1 MRDLNLDI
9 RYALRALR
17 ASPTSTVSA
26 LATLALGIA
35 MSTSIFSVVRGVVL
49 RPLPFPNDDRLI
61 TICERYPG
69 STRDWC
75 GIAPPNVEDIAARSR
90 TIDAIGIAR
99 QWPYHIETTRGAE
112 SIDGGLASPGMFA
125 ALGARAELGR
135 LIEPA
140 DLIGRQSTVAVLTH
154 ETWQARFG
162 GRRDILGQV
171 IALDKDA
178 VTIVGVLSPG
188 FEVPRIGTVDL
199 WRPLH
204 VNPKDEQHREW
215 RGFVSFGRLRP
226 GVSLGTARAELATLA
241 GQIRAAH
248 FATTAGWDLQLTT
261 TRDLVVGGVRSML
274 YLFLASV
281 LAVLLIGCANIA
293 NLMLAR
299 ANARTREVALRAAL
313 GASPARIVRG
323 LLVESLLLAFTGGAL
338 GVALAVAATRAFKAL
353 APVSIPRVA
362 EVGID
367 SRVLLFAVTI
377 TIATTLV
384 FGLVPALRGAHVDLK
399 KAMSEAGRGASASRG
414 RLGGAL
420 VVGELA
426 LAVVLVASAG
436 LLVRSFVALTSWRPG
451 FEQRHVL
458 TFTIFATNAKYSTSA
473 SVAGLL
479 KRLED
484 EIAAVPGVSNV
495 ATASG
500 GPLFGGRETWE
511 MDVQQ
516 PAALPRASVRWYDA
530 SPSFFPTLG
539 VPIVRGRGLNETDAA
554 NDPLVGVVNETLAR
568 RFWPEGDP
576 IGKTLTFTN
585 GADRAVFRVVGVV
598 TDIPSLNPDDP
609 IEPQLFWSNRQLPR
623 PYSYVIVR
631 TALEPVAL
639 TSAIATRVKAVDRD
653 LEANNI
659 RTLPERMQRE
669 LVTPRFIMLLASAF
683 GIAALFFAGVGTFGL
698 LSYLVSQRTRE
709 IGIRY
714 ALGAQ
719 RRDVIAAV
727 VGRGV
732 ALAALGAAI
741 GINVTIVAGRA
752 IRALVVGVSVS
763 DAPTLAAAAL
773 TLLGVAVAACLVPAL
788 RASRVNPVIALNSE

>member
-1 MRDLNLDI
+1 MRDISLDL
-9 RYALRALR
+9 RYAVRALR
-17 ASPTSTVSA
+17 ASPTSTLSA

-49 RPLPFPNDDRLI
+49 RPLPFPDDDRLV
-61 TICERYPG
+61 TICEHYPG
-69 STRDWC
+69 STSDWC
-75 GIAPPNVEDIAARSR
+75 GIAPPTVEDIAARSR
-90 TIDAIGIAR
+90 TIEAMGMAR
-99 QWPYHIETTRGAE
+99 QWPYHIETPRGAE
-112 SIDGGLASPGMFA
+112 GIDGGLASPGLFI

-140 DLIGRQSTVAVLTH
+140 DMIGRPSTVAVLTH

-171 IALDKDA
+171 ITLDKDA
-178 VTIVGVLSPG
+178 LTIVGVLEPG
-188 FEVPRIGTVDL
+188 FEVPRVGTVAL

-204 VNPKDEQHREW
+204 INPKDEEHREW

-226 GVSLGTARAELATLA
+226 GISLREARAELATLA
-241 GQIRAAH
+241 GQVRSAH
-248 FATTAGWDLQLTT
+248 FPTTAGWGLEMTT
-261 TRDLVVGGVRSML
+261 TRDLVVGGVRPML

-313 GASPARIVRG
+313 GASPGRIVRA
-323 LLVESLLLAFTGGAL
+323 LLVESLLLSFAGGAL

-353 APVSIPRVA
+353 APTRIPRVA
-362 EVGID
+362 DVGID
-367 SRVLLFAVTI
+367 GRVLLFALVV

-384 FGLVPALRGAHVDLK
+384 FGLVPALRGARVDLK
-399 KAMSEAGRGASASRG
+399 QAISEAGRGTSASRG
-414 RLGGAL
+414 WLGAAL

-451 FEQRHVL
+451 FEQQHIL
-458 TFTIFATNAKYSTSA
+458 TFTIFAPNAKYSTSA
-473 SVAGLL
+473 SVASLL
-479 KRLED
+479 KRLEG
-484 EIAAVPGVSNV
+484 EVAAVPGVSNV

-530 SPSFFPTLG
+530 SPTFFPTLG
-539 VPIVRGRGLNETDAA
+539 VPIVRGRGLSETDGK

-568 RFWPEGDP
+568 RFWPQVDP
-576 IGKTLTFTN
+576 IGKTLTFSN
-585 GADRAVFRVVGVV
+585 GTDRAVFRVVGVV
-598 TDIPSLNPDDP
+598 RDVPPLNPDDP

-623 PYSYVIVR
+623 PYSFVIVR
-631 TALEPVAL
+631 TALEPAAL

-669 LVTPRFIMLLASAF
+669 LVTPRFTMLLVSAF

-719 RRDVIAAV
+719 RKDVILAV

-732 ALAALGAAI
+732 ALAALGTAI
-741 GINVTIVAGRA
+741 GIAVTLAAGGA
-752 IRALVVGVSVS
+752 MRALVVGVSVS
-763 DAPTLAAAAL
+763 DVPTLATTAL
-773 TLLGVAVAACLVPAL
+773 TLLAVAVAACLVPAL